1 MPECNLAEV
10 PDPRGMRGRRWRM
23 ATILNTMIVGMVA
36 GCKSLANVEELTGH
50 LSAAARR
57 ALRLPRRLP
66 DTTARD
72 LLCLLDPAALNDCI
86 RAFVTA
92 ARRRKALTHAGLPF
106 GQVAIDGR
114 STKVP
119 VDDDTEFAQ
128 GRKDS
133 GYGVVRTNTC
143 TLTSAPG
150 RPCIAAIP
158 IPPSTNE
165 MGAFAKTLEYVL
177 KYGRGLFQL
186 VSGDAGVAS
195 KENAGLVVD
204 RALHYLFRLNEFQP
218 ALLRRAEELL
228 GQLGPEAASVKT
240 TEQVGRRMITR
251 RLFLTTAMS
260 GEHGWAHL
268 RTVALLRTTVKHLDD
283 DDGSEVE
290 SCRYFISSLESTA
303 LTGVQWLQCI
313 RGHWGVE
320 NNCHHTFDAFFAED
334 DRPWIKTCPQGTVV
348 VMMLRRIAYNLLSL
362 YRDVTLRSKGRSKLP
377 WRTLAESIRVALL
390 TACDVHVDGLRS
402 RRGVIDPVR

>member
-1 MPECNLAEV
+1 MS
-10 PDPRGMRGRRWRM
+10 
-23 ATILNTMIVGMVA
+23 TILNAVIVGMVA
-36 GCKSLANVEELTGH
+36 GCKSLATLEQLTGH
-50 LSAAARR
+50 LSAATRR

-72 LLCLLDPAALNDCI
+72 LLCVLDPAALQGCL
-86 RAFVTA
+86 RAVVTA
-92 ARRRKALTHAGLPF
+92 ARRRKALTHLGLPF

-133 GYGVVRTNTC
+133 GFGVVRTMTC

-150 RPCIAAIP
+150 RPCIAAVP
-158 IPPSTNE
+158 IPSSTNE
-165 MGAFAKTLEYVL
+165 MGAFADTLEHVL
-177 KYGRGLFQL
+177 EYGDGLFRL
-186 VSGDAGVAS
+186 VSADAGVAS
-195 KENAGLVVD
+195 RENASLVVECKLD
-204 RALHYLFRLNEFQP
+204 YLFRLNEFQP

-228 GQLGPEAASVKT
+228 GKLGPEEAT
-240 TEQVGRRMITR
+240 TTTREQVGRRVITR
-251 RLFLTTAMS
+251 RLFLTTMMS
-260 GEHGWAHL
+260 GEHGWDHL

-290 SCRYFISSLESTA
+290 SQRYFLSSLESTA
-303 LTGVQWLQCI
+303 LNGEQWLQCM

-320 NNCHHTFDAFFAED
+320 NNCHHTFDAFFTED
-334 DRPWIKTCPQGTVV
+334 DRPWIKACPRGTVV
-348 VMMLRRIAYNLLSL
+348 VMLLRRIAYNIMTL
-362 YRDVTLRSKGRSKLP
+362 YRDVTLRSKGTSKVP
-377 WRTLAESIRVALL
+377 WRTLSESIRVALL
-390 TACDVHVDGLRS
+390 VAGDVHIDGLRF